1 MAPKGEIGLSNG
13 DEANAETVRPLR
25 HSMATISSRSKL
37 GGPLSQSPLSDLI
50 LARRDSCRPCHR
62 VTASYRALEPGKQPI
77 VNNPLLL
84 KTLPTT
90 HLYIARDVPA
100 VLFFFCR
107 QPDHLTTCLSTCVY
121 GKTIC
126 PSPHLAGS
134 STFCREPSNIFP
146 SSAYIAFSRIEG
158 DGKVTDIT
166 TKQMYGLQTEQRT
179 ESRHFSITPCCL
191 QGPIPR
197 HHVCRQQ
204 FILWS
209 CATFAHH
216 HLCWATPVAYG
227 RWTVRSTINGY
238 NAHTLSI
245 ESLACCIRC
254 FRNISVDD

>member
-1 MAPKGEIGLSNG
+1 MGLPNDIEKLGLPRATTFLPDPDGGISTRWRPR
-13 DEANAETVRPLR
+13 EKLVCLMVTKPTPTVRPLR

-90 HLYIARDVPA
+90 HLYIARDVPS

-134 STFCREPSNIFP
+134 STFCHEPSNIFP
-146 SSAYIAFSRIEG
+146 SSAYIAFSLCQCVRLGGRLGSKPSHYLIAFQLHDASSLE
-158 DGKVTDIT
+158 DT
-166 TKQMYGLQTEQRT
+166 T
-179 ESRHFSITPCCL
+179 
-191 QGPIPR
+191 
-197 HHVCRQQ
+197 
-204 FILWS
+204 
-209 CATFAHH
+209 
-216 HLCWATPVAYG
+216 
-227 RWTVRSTINGY
+227 
-238 NAHTLSI
+238 
-245 ESLACCIRC
+245 
-254 FRNISVDD
+254 